1 MEEKRALS
9 LKLVLHHGSAG
20 IEIAIISPTQSLKIT
35 YIIMYVHVYVFHLLY
50 IHVRST
56 DPEPAQLGINRLWV
70 SSTYRRKGV
79 ASKLL
84 DAAR

>member
-1 MEEKRALS
+1 MEKKRALS

-20 IEIAIISPTQSLKIT
+20 IEIVIISPTQSLKIT

-50 IHVRST
+50 IRST